1 MHEAASAR
9 GEPVLYRA
17 AFLAGCGLLAAS
29 VAAGL
34 ALTVAGPDRLPGLA
48 RLDPG
53 AAAEAFQASGDLSA
67 AARELH
73 MLTVIDPGA
82 CGAFDAL
89 GDVLTRD
96 GDLEGSLR
104 VELRHVAVHP
114 YRSAAQTRLGLA
126 YQRLSRFAEAYGAF
140 STAVRLNPGETLA
153 FAALG
158 DIARQQ
164 GRLDEAV
171 SAYERALP
179 YSHEPARLHNK
190 LAIAHALAG
199 RRELAASHFDE
210 ALKLDPGFAEAR
222 TNRGL
227 LEGAGVASLAKAP

>member
-9 GEPVLYRA
+9 NEPVLYRA
-17 AFLAGCGLLAAS
+17 AFLTGCGVLAAS
-29 VAAGL
+29 FVAGL
-34 ALTVAGPDRLPGLA
+34 VTTVAGRDRLPGLA
-48 RLDPG
+48 RLDPE
-53 AAAEAFQASGDLSA
+53 AAAEAFEASGDLSA

-73 MLTVIDPGA
+73 MLTVIDPGG
-82 CGAFDAL
+82 CSAFDVL
-89 GDVLTRD
+89 GDLLTRD

-114 YRSAAQTRLGLA
+114 YRAATHTRLGLA
-126 YQRLSRFAEAYGAF
+126 YQRLSRLAEAYGAF
-140 STAVRLNPGETLA
+140 STAARLNPGETVAL
-153 FAALG
+153 AALG
-158 DIARQQ
+158 DIARQH

-199 RRELAASHFDE
+199 RRDLAAGHFDE
-210 ALKLDPGFAEAR
+210 ALKLDPAFAEAR

-227 LEGAGVASLAKAP
+227 LEAAGVASFAKAR